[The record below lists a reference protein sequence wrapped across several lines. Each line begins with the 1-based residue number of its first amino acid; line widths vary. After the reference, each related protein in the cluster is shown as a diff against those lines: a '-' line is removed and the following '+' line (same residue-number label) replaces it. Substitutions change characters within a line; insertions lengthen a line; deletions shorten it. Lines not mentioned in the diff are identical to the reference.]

1 MEQSKFGSG
10 FTGSVTDV
18 FIFFRNFVMKHW
30 LVPTPV
36 VPTRRR
42 TVADFELLFKTLQV
56 EAGQKKVNQFEFVE
70 LDFFSGLC

>member
-42 TVADFELLFKTLQV
+42 TVADFELLFKTL
-56 EAGQKKVNQFEFVE
+56 
-70 LDFFSGLC
+70 